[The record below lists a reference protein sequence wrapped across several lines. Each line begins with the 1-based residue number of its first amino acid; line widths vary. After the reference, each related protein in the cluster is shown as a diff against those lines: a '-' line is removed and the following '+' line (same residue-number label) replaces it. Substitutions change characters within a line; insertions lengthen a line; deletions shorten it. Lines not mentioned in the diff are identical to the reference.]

1 MRRLIGL
8 ILTCIILVSCG
19 TPTPEAP
26 LAPQIVGTWREDNSA
41 RELTFTADGY
51 RPESIGFGAGC
62 WSIDEDTD
70 VLHLGFPYIDT
81 RIGFR
86 ILIENDRLILDFT
99 GNSGRGILAF
109 TRIDDSELLT
119 SEQHESIELI
129 KDQCADL
136 MR

>member
-1 MRRLIGL
+1 MRRLLGL

-26 LAPQIVGTWREDNSA
+26 LAPQIVGTWREDDTA

-62 WSIDEDTD
+62 WNIDEDID

-81 RIGFR
+81 RISFR
-86 ILIENDRLILDFT
+86 IVIENDRLLLDYGAT
-99 GNSGRGILAF
+99 DILAF
-109 TRIDDSELLT
+109 TRIDASELLT
-119 SEQHESIELI
+119 SEQHESIDLI
-129 KDQCADL
+129 KDQCSDL

>member
-1 MRRLIGL
+1 MRRVIVLML
-8 ILTCIILVSCG
+8 ALTVLAGCG

-26 LAPQIVGTWREDNSA
+26 LAQQIVGTWRQDDSA
-41 RELTFTADGY
+41 KELTFTADGY

-62 WSIDEDTD
+62 WRIHEYEHGD
-70 VLHLGFPYIDT
+70 LLALGFPHINT
-81 RIGFR
+81 RISFQMV
-86 ILIENDRLILDFT
+86 IENDRLLIEHPA
-99 GNSGRGILAF
+99 SGIIAY

-119 SEQHESIELI
+119 SEQNASIELI

>member
-8 ILTCIILVSCG
+8 ILACITLVGCG
-19 TPTPEAP
+19 TSPPEAP
-26 LAPQIVGTWREDNSA
+26 LAQQIVGTWRQDDSA
-41 RELTFTADGY
+41 KELTFTADGY

-62 WSIDEDTD
+62 WRIHQYENGD
-70 VLHLGFPYIDT
+70 LLALGFPHINT
-81 RIGFR
+81 QISLE
-86 ILIENDRLILDFT
+86 IVIENDRLLLDHPA
-99 GNSGRGILAF
+99 SGIIAY